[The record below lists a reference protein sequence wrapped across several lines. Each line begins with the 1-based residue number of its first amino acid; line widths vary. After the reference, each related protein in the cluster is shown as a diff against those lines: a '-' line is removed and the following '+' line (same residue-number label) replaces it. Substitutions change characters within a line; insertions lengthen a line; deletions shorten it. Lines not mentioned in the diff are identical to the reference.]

1 MRAET
6 LMLLII
12 CALISFLGGY
22 DYAGKHRWDVRTDT
36 EKGFGDS
43 YSGGV
48 PEVDLRRG
56 QAVGG
61 IKKEKTMGGRTLCG
75 KVKKKGEK
83 TKSKRVKKSCCPH
96 G

>member
-1 MRAET
+1 MRALT
-6 LMLLII
+6 LILLIACCI
-12 CALISFLGGY
+12 VSFLGGY

-83 TKSKRVKKSCCPH
+83 TKSKRVKKGCCPH

>member
-56 QAVGG
+56 KPLAGL
-61 IKKEKTMGGRTLCG
+61 KKRRRWEAGRFA
-75 KVKKKGEK
+75 E
-83 TKSKRVKKSCCPH
+83 R
-96 G
+96 

>member
-1 MRAET
+1 MRALT
-6 LMLLII
+6 LILLIACCI
-12 CALISFLGGY
+12 VSFLGGY

-83 TKSKRVKKSCCPH
+83 TKSKKVKKGCCPH

>member
-36 EKGFGDS
+36 EKR
-43 YSGGV
+43 
-48 PEVDLRRG
+48 LR
-56 QAVGG
+56 
-61 IKKEKTMGGRTLCG
+61 
-75 KVKKKGEK
+75 
-83 TKSKRVKKSCCPH
+83 
-96 G
+96 

>member
-1 MRAET
+1 
-6 LMLLII
+6 MLLII

-75 KVKKKGEK
+75 KVKKKVKRQKVKEK
-83 TKSKRVKKSCCPH
+83 KKAAVLTDSSLYLF
-96 G
+96 